1 MIFTTNISDW
11 MHHLDRRNPIST
23 HIWTS
28 TLLLLKILDKN
39 FTTGTFFIERK
50 VAKKYP
56 ILIRKIAR
64 AGHEVACYVLPQQ
77 NGKRFAYETAHTM
90 QLLED
95 ITGLKVIGIRS
106 SNLTTENTSFKA
118 YCTLLQK
125 MGIKYDSSLLPQATL
140 KTLAIYN
147 PSLLAFDVFSIDEYP
162 LPLTPHFGG
171 DTFRRQPYFMTHY
184 IGKSLP
190 QNNTV
195 FHMQAYEL
203 GLQEY
208 NNLKDII
215 IIPADKKSN
224 FWGRKSIPIKLHKLL
239 KDFSFSSFYQHYYA
253 ENKLEYTA
261 QR

>member
-1 MIFTTNISDW
+1 MIFTTNITDW
-11 MHHLDRRNPIST
+11 MQSLDRNNTIST
-23 HIWTS
+23 QIWTS

-39 FTTGTFFIERK
+39 FTTGTFFVEYK
-50 VAKKYP
+50 VAKKFP
-56 ILIRKIAR
+56 ILIRKITR
-64 AGHEVACYVLPQQ
+64 AGHEVACYIPPQQ
-77 NGKRFAYETAHTM
+77 KSRHFAYETVQTI
-90 QLLED
+90 QVLED
-95 ITGLKVIGIRS
+95 ITHQKIIGIRTAS
-106 SNLTTENTSFKA
+106 LTTENTSFRT

-125 MGIKYDSSLLPQATL
+125 MGIKYDSSLLPQANL

-147 PSLLAFDVFSIDEYP
+147 PSLLAFNVFGIDEYP

-208 NNLKDII
+208 KYIKDITV
-215 IIPADKKSN
+215 IPADKKSH

-239 KDFSFSSFYQHYYA
+239 RDFSFNSFYHHYYA
-253 ENKLEYTA
+253 EDKLKHTA